1 MAAASLDHISIRQG
15 YIPFITL
22 VVYHVTKPSGSRVDT
37 LVDQLS
43 TIFSGHVD
51 FINHGHG
58 TLLTWPVWYI
68 VDLKHYI
75 SALSAKLRCSS
86 SYARAAAAC
95 AWLL

>member
-1 MAAASLDHISIRQG
+1 M
-15 YIPFITL
+15 
-22 VVYHVTKPSGSRVDT
+22 TKPSGNRVDT
-37 LVDQLS
+37 LVES
-43 TIFSGHVD
+43 AVNNFSGHVD
-51 FINHGHG
+51 FINHGYG